1 MKKMNQTIIIV
12 LFIMGSFAL
21 VCAQIFESQRE
32 ALIDLYNSTGGDN
45 WTNKDGWLGPV
56 GTECKWSGVD
66 CNRYEEYVEG
76 LNLWFENMTGELPE
90 SIQNLHFLKRLQISN
105 SNVIGESSVI
115 GKLNNLTTLILS
127 SANLT
132 EVPSGIENIQNLNIL
147 DLSNNNLSAVPAEI
161 GRLSHLTE
169 LNLSDNNISALP
181 TEIGNLYQLSNL
193 NISNNNLTNLPY
205 ELANLNNLTSLK
217 LSSNELTNIPVEVCY
232 LNNLEMLYLDAN
244 KLTGIP
250 FEIENLSSLQTLS
263 LRANDLTSLPTTIGN
278 LSNLSNL
285 ELDDNKLTN
294 IPAEIGNLSNNNLH
308 LYLTANQLLSLP
320 REITNFTSSMLFFD
334 YNAIETTDPEII
346 EYLNNKMPN
355 WIETQTVS
363 PKQLTVTN
371 QTGCSIQLSW
381 SSIDYKRQ
389 HGGYE
394 IFYSESNN
402 KSYKLY
408 EVTRNKYIEK
418 MDITGLHPKT
428 TYYLKARSVTY
439 PHTISIGIDGINYNT
454 VYSKFTDEITAK
466 TQPPELEIMAGQD
479 FIIPGSGKTLPLTI
493 TVNNIDN
500 DHMKH
505 IQISASQG
513 EIIKD
518 RTESNQIFF
527 HLEPLE
533 PDEAS
538 GMISILVLYQSTPL
552 TTIQIEIDQTPPEIV
567 ILTESNSTEPVQH
580 QEWEWGANEAQCLFR
595 FAITQNET
603 WTPQGIFSHAT
614 TASIKDVDGIWYLH
628 VQAIDRAGYL
638 SEVSTTPVL
647 MDNTPPRILGL
658 SDSVL
663 PEAVNT
669 KVWSWSANEENCLY
683 RYAVVE
689 ENTWWPTGIFKDIT
703 SAEKTI
709 TDSIWYL
716 HVQPRDFAGN
726 IGNVVTVSV
735 QFSDDIH
742 ENPDKPLVS
751 LVDPPP
757 EISNISSMQLAVTG
771 QDILAYKY
779 KFDQNEWS
787 AAYPI
792 TATLYLSHIDDGSH
806 SISII
811 GQNMDNSWQ
820 DRSAVYR
827 WTIDTQ
833 APQVSGLSDTIEPVT
848 SQTWHWQANEDN
860 CTFRY
865 AINTSETWTAAGNFD
880 HYTMANKGGT
890 TGIWYLHVQ
899 AKDLAGNLSKI
910 VTVSVPFKA
919 LHVEFINPYLEFPE
933 NESPVEIPLK
943 LSHALDQDFSVEF
956 KRNYDH
962 PIPYPFATGLDYE
975 LVNSSNVIIPAG
987 ETQGAI
993 TLTIIDDDYA
1003 EIKEGIVLEL
1013 LETNVT
1019 VGMEGICSIVILDND
1034 KRGMTILKSS
1044 AKPLV
1049 LENGDPQSLTIVLNS
1064 RPEYDV
1070 DIELTTD
1077 IQHLVIDPIK
1087 LTFEPEQWNV
1097 AQNVIVSVQND
1108 DIYKG
1113 SMEATV
1119 SLTISS
1125 DDPYNGL
1132 AERVKFSLQDD
1143 DPLPIPPVLL
1153 CPDSPNNSKD
1163 IEWCWN
1169 SGGGTNLFR
1178 FKIDDSN
1185 LDIGAEMSG
1194 SFCHQPVHELPDG
1207 LHTFYIQ
1214 EKNEFTNRWSDT
1226 SFCHIE
1232 IDTGPPCT
1240 ISESPLAV
1248 SAQGNHF
1255 TISYAAAD
1263 RYKDSSCW
1271 NETSGS
1277 GLQKI
1282 ELWVAAPGDQTYHL
1296 HNTDTGES
1304 IDNHFEY
1311 TAIHEGTYRFI
1322 TNAVDKAGN
1331 EEYISIPVPTN
1342 QWESETVY
1350 TKNFSG
1356 YAILS
1361 VGAVTDQE
1369 GIDSHTLTAD
1379 NIYKHLINRH
1389 FGIEHDLNDPLDH
1402 IKYFNPHRNTHSGVD
1417 HFDTDELDQAM
1428 SYKLSLQHSIEQ
1440 WAYNKMCILSGPLY
1454 IILINHGARDTFYLS
1469 DSSETV
1475 SPQELN
1481 TWITKLEDNL
1491 KQKDVVIEDIVIVVG
1506 TCYSG
1511 SFISSLSG
1519 PGRVVIASSAHDE
1532 PSYRGSKEPG
1542 RVREGAFFVSNL
1554 FNELASGKNLADSFI
1569 ISVNR
1574 TEDLTSKNSINRP
1587 PPYFDTATQHPLLD
1601 DDGDGKGSNNIQ
1613 MTNDGRKSEG
1623 IYLGSVIQQDAPL
1636 CIIQTQS
1643 NPQRILSTDQETV
1656 SFQATVNHPDQVE
1669 AMWIEIRKPDDRLPE
1684 FIHEFRQQ
1692 ELDLEEVYM
1701 SYQPDLNQ
1709 YILNDY
1715 PFDALGKYSIYFYVK
1730 DMEGI
1735 ISGYNEMLIYKNKA
1749 ENNPPDPINLLSPVN
1764 LNDPEY
1770 QDADI
1775 TEFTDVILQWDPTR
1789 DPDHDQFTYTVYLS
1803 LNIAF
1808 EGAATIVKE
1817 QLIETIC
1824 LVKLPD
1830 SWDDSPI
1837 YWKVA
1842 AIDDFG
1848 AQSESD
1854 VWLFHTDNPEDA
1866 LPIVYVHV
1874 YDSRSNHAIPNA
1886 LVQLVSAEN
1895 TINMAMNYQGLSIER
1910 VQPGDYEI
1918 SINGDHYH
1926 SRQES
1931 MTIQNDLSLSFDLNT
1946 TIQPGDI
1953 NRNERQDV
1961 GDIIQCLQ
1969 IISGIEDP
1977 SYYYDQGALTGEVLE
1992 LRDAIFIMQGL
2003 SEVTE

>member
-1 MKKMNQTIIIV
+1 MKTMNQTIIIV
-12 LFIMGSFAL
+12 LIIMGSFAS
-21 VCAQIFESQRE
+21 VCAEIPEAERQ

-45 WTNKDGWLGPV
+45 WTMNGGWLGEV
-56 GTECKWSGVD
+56 GTECEWNGVECSYPHNTFVQALRFNFPSPD
-66 CNRYEEYVEG
+66 PPYEIVG
-76 LNLWFENMTGELPE
+76 NNLTGELPE
-90 SIQNLHFLKRLQISN
+90 SIQNIVSLKSLY
-105 SNVIGESSVI
+105 
-115 GKLNNLTTLILS
+115 LS
-127 SANLT
+127 SNKLT
-132 EVPSGIENIQNLNIL
+132 
-147 DLSNNNLSAVPAEI
+147 
-161 GRLSHLTE
+161 
-169 LNLSDNNISALP
+169 LP
-181 TEIGNLYQLSNL
+181 PEIGNLYNL
-193 NISNNNLTNLPY
+193 EHLELYDNNLSSIPPEIGNLY
-205 ELANLNNLTSLK
+205 NLQQLYLSGNNLTSVPYEIGNLHNLTSLD
-217 LSSNELTNIPVEVCY
+217 LSFNDLTDIPIEICY
-232 LNNLEMLYLDAN
+232 MNNLQFLWIMGN
-244 KLTGIP
+244 KLTHLP
-250 FEIENLSSLQTLS
+250 VEIESLSSLQDFDLNN
-263 LRANDLTSLPTTIGN
+263 NDLTSLPKTIGKLTKLSSLN
-278 LSNLSNL
+278 LN
-285 ELDDNKLTN
+285 DNKLKN
-294 IPAEIGNLSNNNLH
+294 LPAEIGASSIN
-308 LYLTANQLLSLP
+308 AAGNQLLSLP
-320 REITNFTSSMLFFD
+320 RAITNTGWHIDIS
-334 YNAIETTDPEII
+334 YNAIETTDPSII
-346 EYLNNKMPN
+346 EYLDNRQPN
-355 WIETQTVS
+355 WQQTQTVS

-371 QTGCSIQLSW
+371 QTGCSLTLSW
-381 SSIDYKRQ
+381 SSIEYKR
-389 HGGYE
+389 HNGGYE
-394 IFYSESNN
+394 IYYSESNN

-418 MDITGLHPKT
+418 MEITGLHPGT

-439 PHTISIGIDGINYNT
+439 PHTKVVPDGVDRENYNT

-466 TQPPELEIMAGQD
+466 TQPPELEIMAGRD

-518 RTESNQIFF
+518 RTESNQIFC

-614 TASIKDVDGIWYLH
+614 IASIKDVDGIWYLH

-716 HVQPRDFAGN
+716 HVQPRDVAGN

-919 LHVEFINPYLEFPE
+919 LHVEFVSPYLEFPE

-1019 VGMEGICSIVILDND
+1019 LGMESICSIVILDND

-1044 AKPLV
+1044 ATPLV
-1049 LENGDPQSLTIVLNS
+1049 LENGDPQSLTIVLDS

-1113 SMEATV
+1113 SMEATI

-1263 RYKDSSCW
+1263 RYNDSSCW

-1519 PGRVVIASSAHDE
+1519 PGRVVIASSAYDE

-1587 PPYFDTATQHPLLD
+1587 PPYFDTAAQHPLLD

-1808 EGAATIVKE
+1808 EGAATIIKE

-1874 YDSRSNHAIPNA
+1874 YDSRSNRAIPNA

-1969 IISGIEDP
+1969 IISGIDDP